1 LRCVRYAATIEVS
14 LMKSKVKEEGE
25 MG

>member
-14 LMKSKVKEEGE
+14 LMRSKVKEEGE